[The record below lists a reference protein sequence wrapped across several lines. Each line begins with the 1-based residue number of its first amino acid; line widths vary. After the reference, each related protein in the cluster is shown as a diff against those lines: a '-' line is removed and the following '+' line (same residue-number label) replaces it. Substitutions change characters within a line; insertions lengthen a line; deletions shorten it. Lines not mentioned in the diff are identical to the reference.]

1 MALTV
6 GIYAAVELI
15 ASFRFML
22 GVNLEL
28 MVLSFVNFWLHVCC
42 CEPSLDMYAQLT
54 VLSFVIFC
62 CIRMHMWTLHSCTA
76 GYMYYL
82 IYVCWSWSC
91 TAGYIYLLDICAAG

>member
-1 MALTV
+1 MYV
-6 GIYAAVELI
+6 V
-15 ASFRFML
+15 
-22 GVNLEL
+22 VNLRWICMHCVDL
-28 MVLSFVNFWLHVCC
+28 K
-42 CEPSLDMYAQLT
+42 LT

-91 TAGYIYLLDICAAG
+91 TAGYIYLFYICAAGYIYLLDICAAGYIYLLDICAAG